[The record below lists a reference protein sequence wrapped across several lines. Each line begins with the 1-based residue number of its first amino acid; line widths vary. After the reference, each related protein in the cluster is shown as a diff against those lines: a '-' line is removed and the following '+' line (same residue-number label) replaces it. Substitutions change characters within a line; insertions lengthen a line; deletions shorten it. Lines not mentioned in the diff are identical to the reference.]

1 MRLAPTLIAFA
12 AALAPCLPAAF
23 AAGVDDQLVRVAT
36 DDIGKDP
43 ALKKAAITLGRD
55 VYIAHCAACH
65 GADLKG
71 MAGKHA
77 PDLSDKATLY
87 GSDNLD
93 AEPEQIPPSDIETIV
108 KYGIRADYPKTRK
121 LFFMPSFAG
130 LDPRQEGGYP
140 TLGGQGLG
148 DLVEYLIVL
157 QGQAS
162 DAADAVRDKALYAS
176 NFSDCHSRDAKGNP
190 GIGAT
195 NLTSKKY
202 L

>member
-1 MRLAPTLIAFA
+1 MPRRGPQ
-12 AALAPCLPAAF
+12 
-23 AAGVDDQLVRVAT
+23 GH
-36 DDIGKDP
+36 
-43 ALKKAAITLGRD
+43 GRQ
-55 VYIAHCAACH
+55 AS
-65 GADLKG
+65 
-71 MAGKHA
+71 

-93 AEPEQIPPSDIETIV
+93 AEPEQIFPSDIETIV

-121 LFFMPSFAG
+121 LSFMPSFAG

-162 DAADAVRDKALYAS
+162 DSADAARDKALYAS
-176 NFSDCHSRDAKGNP
+176 NCSDCHSRDAKGNP

-195 NLTSKKY
+195 DLTSKKY
-202 L
+202 LYGNDRESIKASIREVRKGSMPAYEAKLSRAQIKAVSYYLFSVWENAKE